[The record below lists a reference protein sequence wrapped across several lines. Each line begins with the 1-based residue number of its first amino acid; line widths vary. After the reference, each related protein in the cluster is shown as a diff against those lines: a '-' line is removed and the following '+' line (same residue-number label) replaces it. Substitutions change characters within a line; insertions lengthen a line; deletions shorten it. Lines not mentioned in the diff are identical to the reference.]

1 MNNKIRIVFFLVL
14 FFQVA
19 LAQEK
24 MDSVFAHLN
33 LTFRDKPLELNKE
46 YVSENKD
53 TLQLT
58 VFKFYISN
66 LKLEYADKTTYSEPD
81 SYYLIDIENPN
92 SCKIPIEKT
101 TGKTISKVSFSVGI
115 DSLTSVSG
123 ALEGDLDPTKGM
135 YWAWQSGYI
144 NMKLEGRSSSC
155 KTRKNEFQFHI
166 GGYMK
171 PNYAMRKVIL
181 EPKKSNFTVEI
192 NVDVAELFSQLELSK
207 INSVMVP
214 GTQAMQI
221 ANYSVTMFKTE

>member
-1 MNNKIRIVFFLVL
+1 MNNKTRIVFFLVL

-24 MDSVFAHLN
+24 MDIVFAHLN

-58 VFKFYISN
+58 GFKFYISN

-92 SCKIPIEKT
+92 SCKIPIKKT
-101 TGKTISKVSFSVGI
+101 TSKTISKVSFSVGI

-171 PNYAMRKVIL
+171 PNYAMREVVL
-181 EPKKSNFTVEI
+181 EPKKSNFIDEI
-192 NVDVAELFSQLELSK
+192 NVDVAELFSKLELSK

-221 ANYSVTMFKTE
+221 ADYSVTMFKTK

>member
-24 MDSVFAHLN
+24 KDSVFANLN
-33 LTFRDKPLELNKE
+33 LTFQDKPLELNKE
-46 YVSENKD
+46 YVSGNKD

-66 LKLEYADKTTYSEPD
+66 LKLEYADKTTYSEPEI
-81 SYYLIDIENPN
+81 YHLIDIENPN
-92 SCKIPIEKT
+92 SCKIPIENIADKA
-101 TGKTISKVSFSVGI
+101 ISRVSFSIGV
-115 DSLTSVSG
+115 DSLASVSG
-123 ALEGDLDPTKGM
+123 ALEGDLDPTRGM

-171 PNYAMRKVIL
+171 PNYAMRKVVL
-181 EPKKSNFTVEI
+181 EPKKSNSTVKI
-192 NVDVAELFSQLELSK
+192 DVDVAALFSQLELSK

-214 GTQAMQI
+214 CTKAMQI

>member
-33 LTFRDKPLELNKE
+33 LTFRGKPLELNKE

-166 GGYMK
+166 GGYRK
-171 PNYAMRKVIL
+171 PNYAMREVVL

-192 NVDVAELFSQLELSK
+192 NVDVAELFSKLELSK

-221 ANYSVTMFKTE
+221 ADYSVTMFKTK

>member
-33 LTFRDKPLELNKE
+33 LTFRGKPLELNKE

-192 NVDVAELFSQLELSK
+192 NVDVAELFSKLELSK

-221 ANYSVTMFKTE
+221 ADYSVTMFKTK